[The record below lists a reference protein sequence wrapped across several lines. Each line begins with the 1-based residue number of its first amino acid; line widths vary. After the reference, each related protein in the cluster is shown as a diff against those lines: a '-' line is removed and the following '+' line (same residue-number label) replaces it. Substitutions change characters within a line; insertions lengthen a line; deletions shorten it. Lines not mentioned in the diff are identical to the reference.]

1 MSDKKSKMGRTQ
13 EREQALRGIFQIPF
27 HGEGRDVERC
37 IERFMEGDAEVKS
50 EDSIPGETTGF
61 AEGIIMA
68 VLGNRD
74 TIDGYI
80 RKYLKED
87 WALDRLP
94 NAEKAILRLSIAEML
109 YMETPKEI
117 AMNEAIE
124 LAKKYG
130 DEDSTKYINGILNNF
145 ASDNILKKTQKGDG
159 AE

>member
-1 MSDKKSKMGRTQ
+1 
-13 EREQALRGIFQIPF
+13 
-27 HGEGRDVERC
+27 
-37 IERFMEGDAEVKS
+37 
-50 EDSIPGETTGF
+50 
-61 AEGIIMA
+61 MA

-145 ASDNILKKTQKGDG
+145 ANENILKKTGKEDR
-159 AE
+159 AK